1 MSNANITY
9 GNESWSGIFG
19 NSAVSGFRCPVP
31 IVTLDTTAN
40 TDADSNI
47 LSTTSTIQ
55 LEGHVIGT
63 GISGCLYG
71 YSGIV
76 NFFSAS
82 EKQGQL
88 FTIEC
93 AASKIASYS
102 GTVFRSSNARPSENN
117 WVVTLPYTI
126 NLESISST
134 GIALIESYDD
144 SWTIEPLED
153 VSYYNF
159 KKPTNLLDFNNTGP
173 PVDSSYPPS
182 PTDLIATSNILEIN
196 NFLQYRITHRISAVG
211 KSINRSN
218 PNNPASNSG
227 GVNTQNTRSQ
237 AYTEAA
243 TWVSGRL
250 TGINQ
255 YPLMAGS
262 GGLSVYS
269 GVSIPSG
276 LHLYNHIRS
285 IESNISAGSYGVT
298 DTWLAL
304 GTGVVFVEEFT
315 MEVNTDNYVQ
325 TVTLQGTIKG
335 LETADIPTD
344 TYVTFPSSLMTGF
357 IGNKFLNNFTNQKI
371 ENNKFNNAISGY
383 ISGVKPYLYER
394 ASLALSAMQKPSDSV
409 RTNRPGKP
417 LQIIQPSVY
426 GRLNITPLNY
436 SESLNPHAGTVGYNI
451 VYNNK
456 PGSWVSGALSS
467 TLSITENNQ
476 SDLVAETF
484 VLGRPLGPILE
495 RVGFSKSERRV
506 NLEIVYPIPTGYNES
521 HPNSMKCIIHKNREE
536 YKQLEQLMD
545 SFKPI
550 APVAFATLVPTSSY
564 GVALQGV
571 VFKTSDNQTWNP
583 FEGRFSW
590 DITWIYNTGNCL

>member
-1 MSNANITY
+1 MSNTNILY
-9 GNESWSGIFG
+9 GTGSWLTVFG
-19 NSAVSGFRCPVP
+19 NTASSGFRCPVP
-31 IVTLDTTAN
+31 IVTLDTTDN
-40 TDADSNI
+40 TDIDSNI

-55 LEGHVIGT
+55 LEGHVIST
-63 GISGCLYG
+63 GISGCLSG

-76 NFFSAS
+76 NFFSAP

-88 FTIEC
+88 FKIEC
-93 AASKIASYS
+93 SSSPIASYS
-102 GTVFRSSNARPSENN
+102 GTVFKSSSARPSENN

-126 NLESISST
+126 NLESVSST
-134 GIALIESYDD
+134 GNALIESYDD

-153 VSYYNF
+153 VSYYDF
-159 KKPTNLLDFNNTGP
+159 TKATNLLDFKNTGSAA
-173 PVDSSYPPS
+173 DTSYPPS
-182 PTDLIATSNILEIN
+182 PTDLTATSKTFKIN
-196 NFLQYRITHRISAVG
+196 NFLQYRITHRVSAVG

-218 PNNPASNSG
+218 PNNPSTGG
-227 GVNTQNTRSQ
+227 GVISTNSKSQ
-237 AYTEAA
+237 AYIEAA

-250 TGINQ
+250 PSINQ
-255 YPLMAGS
+255 NPIIAGS
-262 GGLSVYS
+262 GGLSVNNGTS
-269 GVSIPSG
+269 ALSG

-315 MEVNTDNYVQ
+315 MDVSTENYVQ

-335 LETADIPTD
+335 LETADISSD
-344 TYVTFPSSLMTGF
+344 TYVIFPSSLMTGF
-357 IGNKFLNNFTNQKI
+357 IGDKFLNNFKNQKI
-371 ENNKFNNAISGY
+371 TNNKFDNAVSGY

-394 ASLALSAMQKPSDSV
+394 ASLALSAMQKPADGV
-409 RTNRPGKP
+409 RTDRAGKP

-436 SESLNPHAGTVGYNI
+436 SESLNPNAGTVGYNI

-506 NLEIVYPIPTGYNES
+506 NLEIVYPIPTGYNDS
-521 HPNSMKCIIHKNREE
+521 HPNSSSCIINKDRAE
-536 YKQLEQLMD
+536 YKQLEQLMF

-564 GVALQGV
+564 GVALQGIA
-571 VFKTSDNQTWNP
+571 FKTSDNQTWNP